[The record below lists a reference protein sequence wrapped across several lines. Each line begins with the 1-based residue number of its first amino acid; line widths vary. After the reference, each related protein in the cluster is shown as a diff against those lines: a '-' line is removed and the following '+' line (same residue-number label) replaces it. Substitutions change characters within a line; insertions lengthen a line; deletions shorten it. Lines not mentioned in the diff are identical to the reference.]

1 MTSTITVKDGGEFL
15 ISVNVGQD
23 DISEKAC
30 FLELGSCDFAGTGNA
45 PYSRSDPS
53 DLDMVKIEAKLLLY
67 NHDSCSDSSCNE
79 EDDLEALASYL
90 DTRDIKLNL
99 DSRNVERKL
108 PDKERTHRHTLTVK
122 HGSRHTTL

>member
-1 MTSTITVKDGGEFL
+1 MKDGGKFL

-23 DISEKAC
+23 DVSEKAC
-30 FLELGSCDFAGTGNA
+30 FLELGSCVFAGTGNA
-45 PYSRSDPS
+45 PYSVVIPVFRSDPS

-67 NHDSCSDSSCNE
+67 NHDSCSDSSCRE

-99 DSRNVERKL
+99 DFRNVERKL

-122 HGSRHTTL
+122 HGSRRTTL